1 MKRTGVR
8 FRWLKFE
15 QTDRQEQTMNF
26 FNRSKSSTATIEPT
40 FDAPTSAVGDITGD
54 YTIDQ
59 THTRLGFS
67 ARHAMVTTV
76 RGQFTDFAGTAHID
90 TANPAASKVELT
102 IRTGS
107 IDTGVADRD
116 GHLRSGDFFDA
127 EANPEITFVS
137 TRVERDGDDW
147 TINGDLTI
155 KGVAKPV
162 TIEFE
167 STGSARDPFGNLRVG
182 FEGATT
188 INRKDWG
195 LSWNAALE
203 TGGVLV
209 SEKIKLEF
217 DVSAIQNG

>member
-1 MKRTGVR
+1 
-8 FRWLKFE
+8 
-15 QTDRQEQTMNF
+15 MNF
-26 FNRSKSSTATIEPT
+26 FNRNKTNTAVLDTT
-40 FDAPTSAVGDITGD
+40 FDAPTSAVEDISGD
-54 YTIDQ
+54 YTIDAA
-59 THTRLGFS
+59 HTRLGFS

-76 RGQFTDFAGTAHID
+76 RGQFGDFAGTAHVD
-90 TANPAASKVELT
+90 AANPAASTVALT
-102 IRTGS
+102 IQTAS

-116 GHLRSGDFFDA
+116 GHLKSGDFFDA

-147 TINGDLTI
+147 AVTGDLTI
-155 KGVAKPV
+155 KGVTKPV
-162 TIEFE
+162 TVVFE

-195 LSWNAALE
+195 LTWNAALE

-217 DVSAIQNG
+217 DVSAIRNA